1 MADPGHARLVLNELQ
16 RTGVQVA
23 LDDFGT
29 GYSSLAH
36 LRQLPVNEIKID
48 RSFVG
53 QMLKQESDAIIVE
66 AIIGLGHNLGLRV
79 IAEGVE
85 DEASWERLAAFG
97 CDSAQGFLI
106 SPGLPID
113 ALVKWHDRWIA
124 PRIVVRGGDKG
135 LTRAG

>member
-1 MADPGHARLVLNELQ
+1 VLSELH

-29 GYSSLAH
+29 GYSSLTH
-36 LRQLPVNEIKID
+36 LRQLPVSEIKID

-53 QMLKQESDAIIVE
+53 QMLKEESDAIIVE
-66 AIIGLGHNLGLRV
+66 SIIGLAHNLGLRV

-85 DEASWERLAAFG
+85 DQASWQRLADLR
-97 CDSAQGFLI
+97 CDSAQGLLI

-113 ALVKWHDRWIA
+113 ALAAWHQRWVA
-124 PRIVVRGGDKG
+124 PRIAPSGTIEP
-135 LTRAG
+135 LPRAS